1 LHAAPPSLLG
11 VAFDRKMSTAPHMD
25 NMAKF
30 ARQRAA
36 LIARL
41 TNHVPKGRFL
51 RQLACGLVHGKV
63 GHALAAV
70 AAQRL
75 LADTPLNSKLR
86 VVQISLNDTAR
97 SVTGSKR
104 SDHITVRD
112 LNAAAKF
119 PTLNE
124 MVTRAVAAEMWV
136 AYKSDDELGGRN
148 PLGLAMFES
157 SEYNRD
163 TRAAAAGMVKNP
175 MAGYD
180 TLVSSGVE
188 LWNASPDLRTAT
200 TKREAK
206 RAAYSFARGVPL

>member
-1 LHAAPPSLLG
+1 LAMNASKTQLLVSSKAGPAGGLTVRVGENEIACSATLELLG

-41 TNHVPKGRFL
+41 TNHMPKGRFL

-70 AAQRL
+70 AAPRL
-75 LADTPLNSKLR
+75 LADTPINSKLR
-86 VVQISLNDTAR
+86 AVQISLNDTAR

-124 MVTRAVAAEMWV
+124 MITRAVAAETWA

-148 PLGLAMFES
+148 PLGVAMF
-157 SEYNRD
+157 
-163 TRAAAAGMVKNP
+163 
-175 MAGYD
+175 
-180 TLVSSGVE
+180 
-188 LWNASPDLRTAT
+188 
-200 TKREAK
+200 
-206 RAAYSFARGVPL
+206 